1 MENHLSN
8 LNERG
13 FKFMSGTSK
22 LALKNELYAQL
33 EEVTEQMLRN
43 PNLTERQLLDKRR
56 QGLQKLIDI
65 CKDRNRF

>member
-1 MENHLSN
+1 
-8 LNERG
+8 
-13 FKFMSGTSK
+13 MSGTSK

-33 EEVTEQMLRN
+33 EEVTEQMLHN